1 MAQHNERGTK
11 AENIAAEYLAGKG
24 YRIME
29 RNWRHYHKEIDI
41 IAEKDTK
48 LIIVEVKA
56 RQEGGEENVSEI
68 FSKGKMRNM
77 VDAAEAYIFKEDIH
91 KEVRFDFFLVI
102 FDPLGHK
109 VQHIPEAFIP
119 GVNW

>member
-24 YRIME
+24 YRIRA

-41 IAEKDTK
+41 IAEKDGK

-56 RQEGGEENVSEI
+56 RQDGGEENASEI
-68 FSKGKMRNM
+68 FSRGKMRNM
-77 VDAAEAYIFKEDIH
+77 VDVAEAYIFKEDIMM
-91 KEVRFDFFLVI
+91 EVRFDFFLVI
-102 FDPLGHK
+102 FDPLGYK